1 MDLVVA
7 VVVVAVAAVVDKR
20 TLDFDMKTAAEF
32 GEGLADAHYDLDHD
46 L

>member
-7 VVVVAVAAVVDKR
+7 VVVVAAAAVVDKR
-20 TLDFDMKTAAEF
+20 TLDFDMKTVAEF
-32 GEGLADAHYDLDHD
+32 GEGLVDARYGLDHG